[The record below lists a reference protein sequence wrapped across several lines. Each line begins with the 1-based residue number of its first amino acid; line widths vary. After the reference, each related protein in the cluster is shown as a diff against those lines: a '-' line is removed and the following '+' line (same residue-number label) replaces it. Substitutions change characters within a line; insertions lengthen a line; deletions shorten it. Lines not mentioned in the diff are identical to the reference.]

1 MKNILNFLSMNMIV
15 KRLFFFFVLV
25 YCLGACKQR
34 PEEDIVFKY
43 VQGVSVDAR
52 DKDPMLKANAVFFNP
67 NNIKGKL
74 RKIELDIFLEGK
86 KAGHVDQKLALL
98 IPANSEFTIPL
109 EVKLNLKEM
118 GLLNT
123 LFSILGAKK
132 MDVRYVG
139 RIRINHHGIP
149 INVPI
154 DYKSEIRIKM

>member
-1 MKNILNFLSMNMIV
+1 MIAKRFFLILS
-15 KRLFFFFVLV
+15 LV
-25 YCLGACKQR
+25 ICFGACKR

-43 VQGVSVDAR
+43 VQGVVVDAT
-52 DKDPMLKANAVFFNP
+52 DKDPRLKANAVFFNP
-67 NNIKGKL
+67 NEMKGKL
-74 RKIELDIFLEGK
+74 KRIELDIYVEGK

-98 IPANSEFTIPL
+98 IPANSEFTVPL

-139 RIRINHHGIP
+139 SIRLNYRGIP
-149 INVPI
+149 LNVPV
-154 DYKSEIRIKM
+154 DYKSEIRIKI

>member
-1 MKNILNFLSMNMIV
+1 MIAKRFFLILS
-15 KRLFFFFVLV
+15 LV
-25 YCLGACKQR
+25 ICFGACKR

-43 VQGVSVDAR
+43 VQGVVVDAT
-52 DKDPMLKANAVFFNP
+52 DKDPRLKANAVFFNP
-67 NNIKGKL
+67 NEMKGKL
-74 RKIELDIFLEGK
+74 KRIELDIYVEGK

-98 IPANSEFTIPL
+98 IPANSEFTVPL

-139 RIRINHHGIP
+139 SIRLNYRGIP
-149 INVPI
+149 INVPV
-154 DYKSEIRIKM
+154 DYKSEIRIKI

>member
-1 MKNILNFLSMNMIV
+1 MS
-15 KRLFFFFVLV
+15 LV
-25 YCLGACKQR
+25 ICFGACKR

-43 VQGVSVDAR
+43 VQGVVVDAT
-52 DKDPMLKANAVFFNP
+52 DKDPRLKANAVFFNP
-67 NNIKGKL
+67 NEMKGKL
-74 RKIELDIFLEGK
+74 KRIELDIYVEGK

-98 IPANSEFTIPL
+98 IPANSEFTVPL

-139 RIRINHHGIP
+139 SIRLNYRGIP
-149 INVPI
+149 LNVPV
-154 DYKSEIRIKM
+154 DYKSEIRIKI